1 MKKHLLPLALA
12 AALLVS
18 ALVGCAVGGDTKVTA
33 SPTETAAQRTKQ
45 TVTGFY
51 FDTVINMTIYWQD
64 DSPLTEAL
72 QKCAYYEGILSK
84 TVEGS
89 DVWNINHSGGQR
101 VQVSEDT
108 RDIIEKALEY
118 AKLSDGAFDITIEPC
133 VALWDFTD
141 KNKAVLPDAAALAA
155 AAAKVDYTKVDVNDD
170 GVQLGEGQT
179 IDLGAIAKGYIADR
193 ISDLLKGIGVE
204 SGLLNFGGNV
214 QAIGNKPDG
223 TPWNIGIQDPRGA
236 QSESIA
242 VMPTTDAAVVT
253 SGIYERGFDIDGVRY
268 HHLLDT
274 STGYPIQNDLAGVS
288 IFVSDSFDGDALS
301 TTLFALGEQGG
312 LALAAELD
320 GVEAMFVTREDQVSY
335 TPGLEGKLTLL
346 ETAPS

>member
-1 MKKHLLPLALA
+1 MRKRLLSCALA
-12 AALLVS
+12 AALLLTML
-18 ALVGCAVGGDTKVTA
+18 AGCAEPK
-33 SPTETAAQRTKQ
+33 RTKQ

-51 FDTVINMTIYWQD
+51 FDTVVNLTIYWKD
-64 DSPLTEAL
+64 DAPLTEAL
-72 QKCAYYEGILSK
+72 QKCAYYESILSK

-89 DVWNINHSGGQR
+89 DVWNINHANGER

-118 AKLSDGAFDITIEPC
+118 SRLSNGAFDITIEPC

-141 KNKAVLPDAAALAA
+141 KNKAVLPDEAALAA
-155 AAAKVDYTKVDVNDD
+155 AAAKVDYTQVDVNDD
-170 GVQLGEGQT
+170 GVKLGLGQT

-193 ISDLLKGIGVE
+193 ISDLLKEKGIK

-214 QAIGNKPDG
+214 QTIGNKPDG
-223 TPWNIGIQDPRGA
+223 TPWNVGIQDPRGA
-236 QSESIA
+236 QSDSIA

-274 STGYPIQNDLAGVS
+274 STGWPIQNDLAGVS

-312 LALAAELD
+312 LALTEKLE
-320 GVEAMFVTREDQVSY
+320 GVEAMFITREDNISY
-335 TPGLEGKLTLL
+335 TQGLEGKIVLL
-346 ETAPS
+346 NTAKE